1 MNKRITLLKKEMSLT
16 ALPISYIFIAFGLM
30 AFIPGYPIVLGAFFV
45 CLGIFQTF
53 NSAREAGDI
62 FYTAMLPVEKCDV
75 VKSKYAFVAL
85 IEVLAFILMVLIT
98 ILRMTVLSNAEPYL
112 QNPLM
117 NANLAYL
124 GWNLLVFAFFNMI
137 FLGGFFKTA
146 YKLGVPFLWS
156 GVAVFVVIGLGESL
170 PHFPGLQDLNSTTFA
185 SSQLYVLAAGIV
197 VYVGGTFLSM
207 KKSIA
212 RFEKIDL

>member
-1 MNKRITLLKKEMSLT
+1 MNKRTALLKKEMSLT

-75 VKSKYAFVAL
+75 VKSKYTFVVM
-85 IEVLAFILMVLIT
+85 IELLSFLLMALIT
-98 ILRMTVLSNAEPYL
+98 ILRMTLLSNVEAYL

-124 GWNLLVFAFFNMI
+124 GWNLIVFASFNVF

-146 YKLGVPFLWS
+146 YKLGVPFLCS
-156 GVAVFVVIGLGESL
+156 GVAVFFVIAIGESL
-170 PHFPGLQDLNSTTFA
+170 PHFPGLSNLNSTTFA
-185 SSQLYVLAAGIV
+185 MEQLYVLAAGLVLYIA
-197 VYVGGTFLSM
+197 GTFLSM
-207 KKSIA
+207 KKSIS

>member
-1 MNKRITLLKKEMSLT
+1 MNKRKTLLKKEMSLT

-30 AFIPGYPIVLGAFFV
+30 AFIPGYPILLGAFFV

-53 NSAREAGDI
+53 VSAREAGDI

-75 VKSKYAFVAL
+75 VKSKYAFVAIIQL
-85 IEVLAFILMVLIT
+85 LALLLMALIT
-98 ILRMTVLSNAEPYL
+98 VFRMTVLSNASPYL

-124 GWNLLVFAFFNMI
+124 GWNLLVFACFNFF

-146 YKLGVPFLWS
+146 YKLGVPFLWF
-156 GVAVFVVIGLGESL
+156 GVAGFVVIGLGESL
-170 PHFPGLQDLNSTTFA
+170 HYFPGLSDLNSTAFA
-185 SSQLYVLAAGIV
+185 ANQLYVLAAGIV
-197 VYVGGTFLSM
+197 IYIVGTILSM
-207 KKSIA
+207 KKSIT